1 MRERA
6 LASHINLTFTK
17 GINEVLVDDCSGDDA
32 RFFLKFFFNGNKK
45 KHYYQNEKLN
55 LIYTLNILI
64 QKR

>member
-1 MRERA
+1 MRERT

-17 GINEVLVDDCSGDDA
+17 GINEVLGDYCSGDDA
-32 RFFLKFFFNGNKK
+32 RFFFKFFFNDNKK
-45 KHYYQNEKLN
+45 KLYYQNEKLN

>member
-32 RFFLKFFFNGNKK
+32 RFFLKFFFQRQQEEALLPK
-45 KHYYQNEKLN
+45 
-55 LIYTLNILI
+55 
-64 QKR
+64 

>member
-32 RFFLKFFFNGNKK
+32 RFFLKFFFQRQQEEALLPKW
-45 KHYYQNEKLN
+45 EVKLN
-55 LIYTLNILI
+55 LHT
-64 QKR
+64 